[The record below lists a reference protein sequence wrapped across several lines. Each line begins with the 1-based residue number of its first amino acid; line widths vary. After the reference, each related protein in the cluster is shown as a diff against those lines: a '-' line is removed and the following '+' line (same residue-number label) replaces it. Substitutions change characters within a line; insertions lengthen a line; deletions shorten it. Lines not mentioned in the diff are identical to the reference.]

1 MAPAILGRM
10 EDDVQLLAAWQAG
23 RRAAGEALVERHY
36 ASIYRF
42 YFGKVPLEA
51 CEDLCQQTFEVVCR
65 NREAYRG
72 EGSFRA
78 YLFGVAR
85 FVLIGWARKRRRFEP
100 TEDSL
105 LADEGGRSLAGL
117 LADQQL
123 VQLVA
128 TALRELPLDDQIV
141 IELKDWE
148 GLTQAELA
156 ALFACPQPT
165 VARRLQRARA
175 RLRAA
180 VEALTADPGLRDRSL
195 RGLDSCMQSI
205 RLEIDARWRRGGPE

>member
-1 MAPAILGRM
+1 M
-10 EDDVQLLAAWQAG
+10 DDDLELLAAWQAG
-23 RRAAGEALVERHY
+23 RRESGQALIERHY

-42 YFGKVPLEA
+42 FFGKVALEA

-65 NREAYRG
+65 NREGYRG
-72 EGSFRA
+72 EGSLRA

-85 FVLIGWARKRRRFEP
+85 FVLIGWARKRRHFEP
-100 TEDSL
+100 AEDSL

-123 VQLVA
+123 VRIVA
-128 TALRELPLDDQIV
+128 TALRELALDDQIV

-156 ALFACPQPT
+156 TLFACPQPT

-195 RGLDSCMQSI
+195 RGIDSCMQSI
-205 RLEIDARWRRGGPE
+205 RREIDARWRRGGPS

>member
-1 MAPAILGRM
+1 MTVIVTRVA
-10 EDDVQLLAAWQAG
+10 DDDGELIRAWQAG
-23 RRAAGEALVERHY
+23 DHRAGQALVERPY

-42 YFGKVPLEA
+42 YFGKVPLEV

-65 NREAYRG
+65 NRDGWRG
-72 EGSFRA
+72 EGSLRA
-78 YLFGVAR
+78 YQFGVAR
-85 FVLIGWARKRRRFEP
+85 YVLIGWARKRRRFEP
-100 TEDSL
+100 AEDSL

-123 VQLVA
+123 IRSVA

-156 ALFACPQPT
+156 ALFECPQPT
-165 VARRLQRARA
+165 VARRLQRARG

-195 RGLDSCMQSI
+195 RGIDSCMHSI
-205 RLEIDARWRRGGPE
+205 RREIDARWRRGGPE

>member
-1 MAPAILGRM
+1 V
-10 EDDVQLLAAWQAG
+10 DDDAALLVAWQSG
-23 RRAAGEALVERHY
+23 RREAGQALVERHY
-36 ASIYRF
+36 ASVYRF
-42 YFGKVPLEA
+42 YFGKVALEV

-65 NREAYRG
+65 NRDAYRG
-72 EGSFRA
+72 DGSFRA

-85 FVLIGWARKRRRFEP
+85 FVLIGWARRRRRFEP

-117 LADQQL
+117 LADQQM
-123 VQLVA
+123 VRLVA

-156 ALFACPQPT
+156 ALFECPQPT
-165 VARRLQRARA
+165 VARRLQRARG

-195 RGLDSCMQSI
+195 RGLDSCMRSI
-205 RLEIDARWRRGGPE
+205 RREIDARWRRGGSQ